1 MKIAVLSVLISS
13 IWQLMG
19 YFVVSSHKWVQGDVQ
34 PSSYSEVPNLV
45 GWGSNK
51 WTSRLFSAVKQLA
64 HNLKFM
70 HTFTVLL
77 FLFANVVFEEGR
89 GSEIVTWQNQICTS
103 NCVKARPNVQ
113 KKTIHICPHAQWERQ
128 SSNRTHQNT
137 TAKKKSSAVSKLTW
151 NWNKINPDHWIRT

>member
-113 KKTIHICPHAQWERQ
+113 KKNHPHLPSRAVRE
-128 SSNRTHQNT
+128 
-137 TAKKKSSAVSKLTW
+137 AKLKPHTPKHYSQKKSSAVSKLTW